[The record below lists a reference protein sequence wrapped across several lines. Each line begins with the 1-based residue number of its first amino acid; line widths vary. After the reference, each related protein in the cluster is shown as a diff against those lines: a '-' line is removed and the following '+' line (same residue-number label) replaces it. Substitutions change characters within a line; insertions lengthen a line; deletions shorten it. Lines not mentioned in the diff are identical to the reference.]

1 MATRSPSVRMRR
13 LGAQLRRL
21 REERGLDLD
30 EAADF
35 LKISGSALSRM
46 ENAQVMTRRHEVEYI
61 LMKYGVED
69 EQLCASL
76 LGLAAAGRSRDW
88 IQRRK
93 GPSPGEGAGEF
104 VRLEQDSSTIR
115 EYHPVAIPGLLQT
128 PEYARAVMESPPTGQ
143 TPDLAARVD
152 LRMARK
158 EVLTR
163 PAPAIF
169 IAVIGEAALRQ
180 NIGGAQVLQ
189 GQLSYLHSVSEQ
201 PNIRLQVLPFSAA
214 GNPGHDGGF
223 ILLDVAVGGFT
234 VVFLDGLRRAFFLEE
249 DEDVDAYRT
258 VFQALCDTALP
269 VAESREIIQ
278 RFMREARGT
287 PG

>member
-1 MATRSPSVRMRR
+1 MRR

-21 REERGLDLD
+21 REERGLDLG

-35 LKISGSALSRM
+35 LKISGAALSRM

-69 EQLCASL
+69 EHLCASL

-88 IQRRK
+88 IQRYK
-93 GPSPGEGAGEF
+93 TLSPGEGAGEF
-104 VRLEQDSSTIR
+104 VRLERDSSTIR
-115 EYHPVAIPGLLQT
+115 EYHPIGIPGLLQT
-128 PEYARAVMESPPTGQ
+128 PEYARAVMESLPDGRTS
-143 TPDLAARVD
+143 DLAAWVD
-152 LRMARK
+152 FRMARK

-163 PAPAIF
+163 PNPAIF
-169 IAVIGEAALRQ
+169 IAVVGEAALRQ

-189 GQLSYLHSVSEQ
+189 GQLRYLHSVSEQ
-201 PNIRLQVLPFSAA
+201 PNVHLQVLPFSAA

-223 ILLDVAVGGFT
+223 ILLDVAVGDFT
-234 VVFLDGLRRAFFLEE
+234 LVFLDGLRRALFLEE

-258 VFQALCDTALP
+258 AFQALSDTALP
-269 VAESREIIQ
+269 AVESREIIH
-278 RFMREARGT
+278 RFMQEA
-287 PG
+287 